1 MLQNL
6 LTRARTA
13 REDEGGFTLIELL
26 IVITVLGI
34 LAGIVVFGVATFR
47 QDATDTAKSASCKTV
62 SVAAEAYNAKT
73 GGYPADGPPL
83 VPGGGPQRPGPRRRR
98 PRDQQPWRRRQLP
111 LIVT

>member
-73 GGYPADGPPL
+73 GGYPADVATLVTGGYLKAPAPAGVGPAISNLGVVANCP
-83 VPGGGPQRPGPRRRR
+83 
-98 PRDQQPWRRRQLP
+98 
-111 LIVT
+111 